1 MAVEAEETAATKRAG
16 GVIMFIYDVVVAGRN
31 SKGIKPWAGCE
42 VGHQNFTL
50 TSSHRHEPSKQI
62 RLMMRRYERAGLFR
76 DDGASPYAIIRYIL
90 MTDIFIT
97 KL

>member
-1 MAVEAEETAATKRAG
+1 MRIEDKEKPAYLLGYAYGGGWSKVER
-16 GVIMFIYDVVVAGRN
+16 DQ
-31 SKGIKPWAGCE
+31 KPWAGCE

-97 KL
+97 